1 MKSHEIT
8 IPPVDESKA
17 QELFNGAS
25 LKLTVDSIEK
35 QLNELS
41 LDPTNPSDYKKFGS
55 IKLQLGS
62 FFAAVDR
69 AGKSIVDP
77 INAIIKETNSQRKV
91 IKDRGID
98 IKASFMLVR
107 EQYDEE
113 VAAYNKAIND
123 LEDLLRHG
131 HLKLAEFGKPTSDTW
146 KEFLDHISSSEISES
161 LQGDRCKEFKALKA
175 ESFDLNGRRYVAF
188 VENEKALAAGRI
200 ALKEKEDA
208 EAAARHEA
216 RQEAKAPAAAPK
228 PEGKAPAVTEA
239 TDAEKLAAGKN
250 TIYLDLIDFGLSK
263 VDAKS
268 LVIAITGGRIPNL
281 KIVV

>member
-228 PEGKAPAVTEA
+228 PDGKAPAITEP
-239 TDAEKLAAGKN
+239 TTAEIMGGIKNKLFGQLVKYGMPRPQAKMFVEAVHA
-250 TIYLDLIDFGLSK
+250 DEID
-263 VDAKS
+263 
-268 LVIAITGGRIPNL
+268 NL
-281 KIVV
+281 KLYV